1 MNDTADIPAE
11 EKSKGGIR
19 RILLPLGLVVIMT
32 GGGFASTFLG
42 FWSPMALFAAKEEH
56 PPEAQAPTV
65 EFVDIPQIVLTLA
78 GPRSRMLIMTVKIE
92 TDQAHRAEAEHHHA
106 DDALRLDQ
114 AAVEECES
122 WRHQQHECC
131 RYQDECCIALI
142 HLEMNLSAGT
152 QGKSVGWSQCRGCG
166 FPPADTVCFASV
178 TRPRSR

>member
-42 FWSPMALFAAKEEH
+42 FWSPMAFFAAKEEH

-92 TDQAHRAEAEHHHA
+92 TDQTHRAEVEHLVPRILDSFNSFLSNVDPSAFEKRGMLDIIRDELATRAAFVLGKGAFA
-106 DDALRLDQ
+106 D
-114 AAVEECES
+114 
-122 WRHQQHECC
+122 
-131 RYQDECCIALI
+131 ILI
-142 HLEMNLSAGT
+142 TEFRI
-152 QGKSVGWSQCRGCG
+152 Q
-166 FPPADTVCFASV
+166 
-178 TRPRSR
+178 

>member
-42 FWSPMALFAAKEEH
+42 FWSPMAFFAAKEEH

-92 TDQAHRAEAEHHHA
+92 TDQP
-106 DDALRLDQ
+106 
-114 AAVEECES
+114 
-122 WRHQQHECC
+122 
-131 RYQDECCIALI
+131 
-142 HLEMNLSAGT
+142 T
-152 QGKSVGWSQCRGCG
+152 
-166 FPPADTVCFASV
+166 FPK
-178 TRPRSR
+178 

>member
-42 FWSPMALFAAKEEH
+42 FWSPMAFFAAKEEH

-92 TDQAHRAEAEHHHA
+92 TDQTHRAEVEHLVPRILDSFNSFLSDVDPSAFEKRGMLDIIRDELATRAAFVLGKDAFA
-106 DDALRLDQ
+106 D
-114 AAVEECES
+114 
-122 WRHQQHECC
+122 
-131 RYQDECCIALI
+131 ILI
-142 HLEMNLSAGT
+142 TEFRI
-152 QGKSVGWSQCRGCG
+152 Q
-166 FPPADTVCFASV
+166 
-178 TRPRSR
+178 